1 VVREREDENM
11 PIYEY
16 QCEKC
21 HHHLEALQ
29 KISDKPLRECPEC
42 GKHSLKRL
50 LSAPLFRLAGSG
62 WYETDFKSDKENRR
76 NLAGKDEAPAEAG
89 KAADG
94 KVEAK
99 TEKAEK
105 TEKTEKVEKVD
116 KSDQP
121 KKGEKKIMVTKPAPR
136 SVGKAR
142 PPAKKPAP
150 GKSPA
155 KKR

>member
-1 VVREREDENM
+1 M

-50 LSAPLFRLAGSG
+50 VSAPLFRLAGSG
-62 WYETDFKSDKENRR
+62 WYETDFKSDKEKKR
-76 NLAGKDEAPAEAG
+76 NLAGKDEAPAESAKTD
-89 KAADG
+89 KA
-94 KVEAK
+94 EAK
-99 TEKAEK
+99 AESKPETAAKK
-105 TEKTEKVEKVD
+105 T
-116 KSDQP
+116 
-121 KKGEKKIMVTKPAPR
+121 MVTRPAAVRAGGTRPKPA
-136 SVGKAR
+136 
-142 PPAKKPAP
+142 AKKPAA
-150 GKSPA
+150 KKAA